1 MPIRYFFKQLLLPPG
16 GFVLLLAFAW
26 LLRRR
31 RPRFAALCFAI
42 GLGGLTAMSL
52 PVFVEWGARLLER
65 EPALA
70 EARWGGR
77 AAEAGAIVVLGAG
90 RELADPA
97 WGGDQPGHLAL
108 ERLRYAAR
116 LARASGL
123 PILTSGGLHFGQ
135 PPSEAYIGAEVLQRD
150 FQVPTRWLEERSRT
164 TWENAV
170 YSARMLKAAG
180 IERVVLV
187 TSAVHMPRSRWCF
200 EQNGIEVV
208 AAPVGFMGVPN
219 GRPLG
224 GWLPEAKAVWQ
235 TSLLINEAA
244 GMLLYPLLYRPA
256 VGVSPAPPVAADQ
269 GPAQQ

>member
-1 MPIRYFFKQLLLPPG
+1 VPIRYFFKQLLLPPG

-70 EARWGGR
+70 EARWGGL

-135 PPSEAYIGAEVLQRD
+135 APSEAYIGAEVLQRD

-170 YSARMLKAAG
+170 YSAQMLKAAG